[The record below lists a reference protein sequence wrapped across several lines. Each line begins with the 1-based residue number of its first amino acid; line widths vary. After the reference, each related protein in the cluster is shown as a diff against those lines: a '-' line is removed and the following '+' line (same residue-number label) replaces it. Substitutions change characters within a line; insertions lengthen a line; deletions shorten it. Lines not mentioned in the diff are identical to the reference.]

1 MAHRQT
7 IRQLGSDGIRQQSE
21 TPLKKQ
27 NKTQSMCHK
36 ATVSAKKQACVW
48 TGMRTKSGRQHD
60 RKAKI
65 NHTTSDQFDPARQR
79 QHKKKNKTKKPYVHI
94 RAIRNH
100 HCSNT
105 VHPSW
110 ARGTERQNR
119 IAIKDKIKHDE
130 YKTHFTLPTTLQTL
144 LSCHLCIQP
153 P

>member
-27 NKTQSMCHK
+27 NKTKSMCHK

-48 TGMRTKSGRQHD
+48 TGMRTKSGRQKND

-79 QHKKKNKTKKPYVHI
+79 QHKKKNKTK
-94 RAIRNH
+94 NH
-100 HCSNT
+100 TYIFGRSEIII
-105 VHPSW
+105 V
-110 ARGTERQNR
+110 
-119 IAIKDKIKHDE
+119 
-130 YKTHFTLPTTLQTL
+130 QTL
-144 LSCHLCIQP
+144 CT
-153 P
+153 